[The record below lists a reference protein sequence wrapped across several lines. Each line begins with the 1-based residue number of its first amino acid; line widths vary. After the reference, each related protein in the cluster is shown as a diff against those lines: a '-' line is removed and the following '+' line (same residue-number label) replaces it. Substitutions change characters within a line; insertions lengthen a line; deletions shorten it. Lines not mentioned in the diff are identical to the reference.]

1 MLIAKNPILKGF
13 NPDPCICKAGNDY
26 FIATST
32 FEWFP
37 GVQIHHSRDLVN
49 WKLIAHPLNRVS
61 QLNMLGVPDSG
72 GVWAPCLS
80 YSQSIFYLI
89 YTIVLNTGRVK
100 DTHNYLVTSTDIC
113 GQWSEPVYLNS
124 SGFDP
129 SLFHDNDGKKWLV
142 NMKWDNRIGKSRFA
156 GHLLQE
162 YDPKNKCLVGPVVNI
177 FKGTEIGLSEG
188 PHLYKRNGYYYLMA
202 AEGGTSYNHAVT
214 LTRSRC
220 ITGPY
225 EVHPKNPIL
234 TSKDSDIHQLLQKS
248 GHASIVEGLNKE
260 WFMVHLCGRPI
271 PKTDRCILGRET
283 AIQKVEWR
291 EDDWLYLVNPSG
303 VLPAWEVEVYSEP
316 EAKCSESQCTE
327 SQCLE
332 SQCTETQCTESINV
346 KTAQYDD
353 FNNHSL
359 DINFQSLRIPA
370 ERFMSLTERP
380 GFLRLYGK
388 ESLGSK
394 YTQSLIARRQQ
405 SFSYCSETCLQFEP
419 ETSQQLAGLVCYYNT
434 ENYYY
439 LRVSMDEELGGKCI
453 GVLASINNDLSQSM
467 LQNDNILINNA
478 HSIFLKV
485 EVHYCELKFFYALKE
500 DDWKQIGKG
509 YDASTLSDDAI
520 QGSAAFTGAFVG
532 IACQDLSGKNKHADF
547 DYFSYSENS

>member
-13 NPDPCICKAGNDY
+13 NPDPCICKAGDDY

-49 WKLIAHPLNRVS
+49 WKLVAHPLNRIS

-72 GVWAPCLS
+72 GIWAPCLS
-80 YSQSIFYLI
+80 YCDGTFYLI
-89 YTIVLNTGRVK
+89 YTIVLNSGKVK

-113 GQWSEPVYLNS
+113 GEWSEPIYLNS

-129 SLFHDNDGKKWLV
+129 SLFHDDDGRKWLV
-142 NMKWDNRIGKSRFA
+142 NMKWDNRIGKNRFA
-156 GHLLQE
+156 GLLLQE
-162 YDPKNKCLVGPVVNI
+162 YDLKNKCLVDPVVNI
-177 FKGTEIGLSEG
+177 FKGTELGFSEG

-214 LTRSRC
+214 LARSRS

-225 EVHPKNPIL
+225 EVHPQNPIL
-234 TSKDSDIHQLLQKS
+234 TSKDSDRHQFLQKS
-248 GHASIVEGLNKE
+248 GHASIVEGINKE
-260 WFMVHLCGRPI
+260 WFMVHLCGRPL

-283 AIQKVEWR
+283 AIQKVQWR
-291 EDDWLYLVNPSG
+291 EDDWLYLVDSPEKLPS
-303 VLPAWEVEVYSEP
+303 WEVEVY
-316 EAKCSESQCTE
+316 AKPESQPTKAI
-327 SQCLE
+327 S
-332 SQCTETQCTESINV
+332 V
-346 KTAQYDD
+346 KVEQYDD
-353 FNNHSL
+353 FDNQFM

-370 ERFMSLTERP
+370 EKFMSLTERP

-419 ETSQQLAGLVCYYNT
+419 DTSQQLAGLVCYYNT

-439 LRVSMDEELGGKCI
+439 LRVSNDEELGGKCI
-453 GVLASINNDLSQSM
+453 GVLASINNDLSESM
-467 LQNDNILINNA
+467 IADDNILITQADN
-478 HSIFLKV
+478 IYLRV
-485 EVHYCELKFFYALKE
+485 EVHYCELRFFYALKR
-500 DDWKQIGKG
+500 DDWKQIGKV

-520 QGSAAFTGAFVG
+520 QGSSAFTGAFVG
-532 IACQDLSGKNKHADF
+532 IACQDMSGRNKIADF
-547 DYFSYSENS
+547 DYFSYIERE